1 MGSWETAGKGFV
13 NRTNTSRRP
22 SAAGSRPRPHWS
34 PHPPRPAGW
43 GGGKTAASKLQ
54 KRRSAQEATLN
65 EPHLLQVHFDLFLRP
80 RLTHSELMLS
90 DLGLFLCPRL
100 THSDLMLSNFDL
112 FLRPRL
118 THSELML
125 SDLGL
130 FLCPRLTHSD
140 LMLSNFDLFLR
151 PRLTHSELM
160 LSDLGLFLRPRRTRS
175 DLMLSDLGLD
185 IRGVRLASP
194 VPTPLPSTGCHLYV
208 LNDWLPALACSMFLH
223 SLAIMECSGC
233 GDHVHPNPFLRGAQG
248 SCGKGLSLLAG
259 VQTFTHLC
267 VRLRTCSGKGLE
279 GIPRKVSREGG
290 WQCRTRRGPPA
301 LGQHPSR
308 YEGPRVF
315 RQGGELEAGGGPS
328 SSGLPGRVATELGTA
343 LDCGRPVMG
352 FPGLLQGPC
361 EGALGSLRSL
371 GFL

>member
-13 NRTNTSRRP
+13 NRMNTSCRP

-43 GGGKTAASKLQ
+43 GGGKMAASKLQ

-80 RLTHSELMLS
+80 HR
-90 DLGLFLCPRL
+90 
-100 THSDLMLSNFDL
+100 THSDLML
-112 FLRPRL
+112 P
-118 THSELML
+118 H
-125 SDLGL
+125 
-130 FLCPRLTHSD
+130 
-140 LMLSNFDLFLR
+140 
-151 PRLTHSELM
+151 
-160 LSDLGLFLRPRRTRS
+160 
-175 DLMLSDLGLD
+175 LGLD
-185 IRGVRLASP
+185 VRGFRLASP
-194 VPTPLPSTGCHLYV
+194 LPTPLPSTGCHLYV

-248 SCGKGLSLLAG
+248 SCGKGVSLLAG

-290 WQCRTRRGPPA
+290 WQCRTRRGPLA

-308 YEGPRVF
+308 HEGPRVSQ
-315 RQGGELEAGGGPS
+315 RGGELEAGGGPS
-328 SSGLPGRVATELGTA
+328 SSGLPGRAATELGTA

-352 FPGLLQGPC
+352 FPGLLQGPR
-361 EGALGSLRSL
+361 EGALGVTPQSGLSVVQWVRAPSTRRDPRMRLCLGHPWWAYSFSSLRSL
-371 GFL
+371 ASCTYICL